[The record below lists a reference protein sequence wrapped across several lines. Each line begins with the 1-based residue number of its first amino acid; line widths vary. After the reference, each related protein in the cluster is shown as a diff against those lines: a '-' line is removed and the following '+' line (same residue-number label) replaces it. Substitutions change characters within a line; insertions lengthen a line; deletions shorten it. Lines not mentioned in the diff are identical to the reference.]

1 MQYQPQ
7 TLMSVEPERR
17 FELLTYALRVRSLWK
32 LVESGG
38 DTSAT
43 AKGFEH
49 FSGTRWS
56 HTEASGLTTELTT
69 LSDIQIRTRTQNSL
83 TTNRNML
90 SRTSEVIAVAV
101 APSVFSLLTKL
112 AP

>member
-1 MQYQPQ
+1 M
-7 TLMSVEPERR
+7 R
-17 FELLTYALRVRSLWK
+17 FRWK
-32 LVESGG
+32 LVKSDG

-43 AKGFEH
+43 AMGFAH
-49 FSGTRWS
+49 FLGTRWI

-69 LSDIQIRTRTQNSL
+69 LSDIQIQTRTQNSL